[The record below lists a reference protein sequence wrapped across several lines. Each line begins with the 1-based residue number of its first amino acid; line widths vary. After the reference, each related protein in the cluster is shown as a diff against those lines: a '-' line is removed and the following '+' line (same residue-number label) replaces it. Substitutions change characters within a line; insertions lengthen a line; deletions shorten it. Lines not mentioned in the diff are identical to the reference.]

1 MSAPPEREHPTGVPR
16 RSGSTSPPCS
26 PRGHAVLDKNLL
38 IALCTTCLS
47 FCTLYT
53 PQPILPLLSAEFGI
67 SPADSALLVT
77 VTLAPLGLAP
87 IVYGYFLQAIPARSM
102 LRVVILLLIINQLAF
117 LAATQFWHLLAL
129 RFAQG
134 LLMPAIFTSLM
145 TYCATM
151 APPHKVRQTMG
162 LYIGATILGG
172 FLSRFLGGFFTDLLG
187 WNWVFAVMGLLL
199 VPVWLLLRHV
209 DADAE
214 INFQRLDLRSV
225 RRVLAN
231 PLYRN
236 CYLVLFG
243 VFFVF
248 AGVLNLLPFRL
259 VEIAPATGPLGAS
272 LLYTG
277 YLIGIPMA
285 IFSGRLIRAV
295 GGVGRALLAGL
306 AANAAGIII
315 YAFADLT
322 LLFATMVV
330 LASSMFFIHAVLS
343 GLVNELATEHKGVVN
358 GLYVSVYYLSGAL
371 GSWLPG
377 YVYLGLGWETLM
389 LLSTVLLLGV
399 AVIAGKIRA

>member
-1 MSAPPEREHPTGVPR
+1 MY
-16 RSGSTSPPCS
+16 
-26 PRGHAVLDKNLL
+26 DKNLL
-38 IALCTTCLS
+38 IALCTTFLS

-53 PQPILPLLSAEFGI
+53 PQPMLPLLSAEFGV
-67 SPADSALLVT
+67 SPTASALLVT

-102 LRVVILLLIINQLAF
+102 LRVAVFLLIVNQLAF
-117 LAATQFWHLLAL
+117 FAATQFWHLLAL
-129 RFAQG
+129 RFVQG
-134 LLMPAIFTSLM
+134 LLLPAIFTSLM

-151 APPHKVRQTMG
+151 APPDKVQKTMG

-172 FLSRFLGGFFTDLLG
+172 FLSRALGGFFADLLG
-187 WNWVFAVMGLLL
+187 WHWVFVVMGLMLM
-199 VPVWLLLRHV
+199 PVWVLLRHL

-225 RRVLAN
+225 KRVLGN

-259 VEIAPATGPLGAS
+259 AEIDPSLGPLAAS

-277 YLIGIPMA
+277 YLVGIPVA
-285 IFSGRLIRAV
+285 IVSVQLIRAF
-295 GGVGRALLAGL
+295 GNIRRALLAGL
-306 AANAAGIII
+306 AANAVGLIA
-315 YAFADLT
+315 YALSDT
-322 LLFATMVV
+322 VVLFATMVV
-330 LASSMFFIHAVLS
+330 FASGMFFIHAVLS

-377 YVYLGLGWETLM
+377 YVYLGLGWEVLVLLSALM
-389 LLSTVLLLGV
+389 LFGV
-399 AVIAGKIRA
+399 AVFAGKIRV

>member
-1 MSAPPEREHPTGVPR
+1 MY
-16 RSGSTSPPCS
+16 
-26 PRGHAVLDKNLL
+26 DKNLL
-38 IALCTTCLS
+38 IALCTTFLS

-53 PQPILPLLSAEFGI
+53 PQPMLPLLSAEFGV
-67 SPADSALLVT
+67 SPTASALLVT

-102 LRVVILLLIINQLAF
+102 LRVAVFLLIVNQLAF
-117 LAATQFWHLLAL
+117 FAATEFWHLLAL

-134 LLMPAIFTSLM
+134 LLLPAIFTSLM

-151 APPHKVRQTMG
+151 VPPDKVQKTMG

-172 FLSRFLGGFFTDLLG
+172 FLSRALGGFFADLLG
-187 WNWVFAVMGLLL
+187 WHWVFVVMGLMLM
-199 VPVWLLLRHV
+199 PVWVLLRHL

-225 RRVLAN
+225 KRVLGN

-259 VEIAPATGPLGAS
+259 AEIDPSLGPLGAS

-277 YLIGIPMA
+277 YLVGIPVA
-285 IFSGRLIRAV
+285 IVSVQLIRAF
-295 GGVGRALLAGL
+295 GNIRRALLAGL
-306 AANAAGIII
+306 AANAVGLIA
-315 YAFADLT
+315 YALSDT
-322 LLFATMVV
+322 VVLFATMVV
-330 LASSMFFIHAVLS
+330 FASGMFFIHAVLS

-377 YVYLGLGWETLM
+377 YVYLGLGWEVLVLLSALM
-389 LLSTVLLLGV
+389 LFGV
-399 AVIAGKIRA
+399 AVFAGKIRV

>member
-1 MSAPPEREHPTGVPR
+1 M
-16 RSGSTSPPCS
+16 
-26 PRGHAVLDKNLL
+26 DKNLL
-38 IALCTTCLS
+38 IALCTTFLS

-53 PQPILPLLSAEFGI
+53 PQPLLPLLSAEFGV
-67 SPADSALLVT
+67 SPTDSALLVT

-102 LRVVILLLIINQLAF
+102 LRVAVFLLIVNQLAF
-117 LAATQFWHLLAL
+117 LAATEFWHLLAL

-151 APPHKVRQTMG
+151 APPDKVQKTMG

-172 FLSRFLGGFFTDLLG
+172 FLSRALGGFFADLLG
-187 WNWVFAVMGLLL
+187 WHWVYGVMGLMLM
-199 VPVWLLLRHV
+199 PVWVLLRYL

-214 INFQRLDLRSV
+214 INFQRLDLRSIK
-225 RRVLAN
+225 RVLGN

-248 AGVLNLLPFRL
+248 AGVLNMLPFRL
-259 VEIAPATGPLGAS
+259 GELDPSMGPLGAS

-277 YLIGIPMA
+277 YLIGIPVA
-285 IFSGRLIRAV
+285 IVSARLIRAF
-295 GGVGRALLAGL
+295 GGVRRALLAGL
-306 AANAAGIII
+306 GTNAASLIA
-315 YAFADLT
+315 YALSDTAV
-322 LLFATMVV
+322 LFATMVV
-330 LASSMFFIHAVLS
+330 FASGMFFIHAVLS
-343 GLVNELATEHKGVVN
+343 GLVNELAPEHKGVVN

-371 GSWLPG
+371 GSWLLG
-377 YVYLGLGWETLM
+377 YAYLGLGWETLV
-389 LLSTVLLLGV
+389 LLSAVMLSGV
-399 AVIAGKIRA
+399 AVLAGKIRVRT

>member
-1 MSAPPEREHPTGVPR
+1 MINTVI
-16 RSGSTSPPCS
+16 
-26 PRGHAVLDKNLL
+26 DKNLL
-38 IALCTTCLS
+38 IALCTTFLS

-53 PQPILPLLSAEFGI
+53 PQPMLPLLSAEFGV

-102 LRVVILLLIINQLAF
+102 LRTAVLLLIINQLAF
-117 LAATQFWHLLAL
+117 FFATEFWHLLAL

-134 LLMPAIFTSLM
+134 LLLPAIFTSLM
-145 TYCATM
+145 TYCASM
-151 APPHKVRQTMG
+151 APADKVRKVMG

-172 FLSRFLGGFFTDLLG
+172 FLSRALSGLLADLFG
-187 WNWVFAVMGLLL
+187 WHWVYVAMGLLL
-199 VPVWLLLRHV
+199 TPVWLLLRRI

-214 INFQRLDLRSV
+214 INFQRLDLRSI

-236 CYLVLFG
+236 SYLVLFG

-259 VEIAPATGPLGAS
+259 GEIDPSIGPLGIS

-277 YLIGIPMA
+277 YLTGIPVA
-285 IFSGRLIRAV
+285 IVAERLIRAF
-295 GGVGRALLAGL
+295 GGVSRALLVGL
-306 AANAAGIII
+306 ATNALGLLA
-315 YAFADLT
+315 YALSDTAV
-322 LLFATMVV
+322 LFATMVV
-330 LASSMFFIHAVLS
+330 FASGMFFIHSVLS
-343 GLVNELATEHKGVVN
+343 GLVNDLATEHKGVVN

-377 YVYLGLGWETLM
+377 YVYLGLGWETLVLM
-389 LLSTVLLLGV
+389 SAALLCGV
-399 AVIAGKIRA
+399 AVFAGKIRA

>member
-1 MSAPPEREHPTGVPR
+1 MY
-16 RSGSTSPPCS
+16 
-26 PRGHAVLDKNLL
+26 DKNLL
-38 IALCTTCLS
+38 IALCTTFLS

-53 PQPILPLLSAEFGI
+53 PQPMLPLLSAEFGV
-67 SPADSALLVT
+67 SPTASALLVT
-77 VTLAPLGLAP
+77 VTLAPLGFAP

-102 LRVVILLLIINQLAF
+102 LRVAVFLLIVNQLAF
-117 LAATQFWHLLAL
+117 FAATQFWHLLAL

-134 LLMPAIFTSLM
+134 LLLPAIFTSLM

-151 APPHKVRQTMG
+151 APADKVQKTMG

-172 FLSRFLGGFFTDLLG
+172 FLSRALGGFFADLLG
-187 WNWVFAVMGLLL
+187 WHWVFVVMGLMLT
-199 VPVWLLLRHV
+199 PVWMLLRHL

-225 RRVLAN
+225 KRVLGN

-259 VEIAPATGPLGAS
+259 AEIAPSTGPLAAS

-277 YLIGIPMA
+277 YLVGIPVA
-285 IFSGRLIRAV
+285 IVSVQLIRAF
-295 GGVGRALLAGL
+295 GNIRRALLAGL
-306 AANAAGIII
+306 AANAVGLIA
-315 YAFADLT
+315 YALSDT
-322 LLFATMVV
+322 VVLFATMVV
-330 LASSMFFIHAVLS
+330 FASGMFFIHAVLS

-377 YVYLGLGWETLM
+377 YVYLGLGWEILV
-389 LLSTVLLLGV
+389 LLSALVLFGV
-399 AVIAGKIRA
+399 AVFAGKIRV

>member
-1 MSAPPEREHPTGVPR
+1 MY
-16 RSGSTSPPCS
+16 
-26 PRGHAVLDKNLL
+26 DKNLL
-38 IALCTTCLS
+38 IALCTTFLS

-53 PQPILPLLSAEFGI
+53 PQPMLPLLSAEFGV
-67 SPADSALLVT
+67 SPTASALLVT

-102 LRVVILLLIINQLAF
+102 LRVAVFLLIVNQLAF
-117 LAATQFWHLLAL
+117 FAATEFWHLLAL

-134 LLMPAIFTSLM
+134 LLLPAIFTSLM

-151 APPHKVRQTMG
+151 APPDKVQKTMG

-172 FLSRFLGGFFTDLLG
+172 FLSRALGGFFADLLG
-187 WNWVFAVMGLLL
+187 WHWVFVVMGLMLM
-199 VPVWLLLRHV
+199 PVWVLLRHL

-225 RRVLAN
+225 KRVLGN

-259 VEIAPATGPLGAS
+259 AEIDPSLGPLAAS

-277 YLIGIPMA
+277 YLVGIPVA
-285 IFSGRLIRAV
+285 IVSVQLIRAF
-295 GGVGRALLAGL
+295 GNIRRALLAGL
-306 AANAAGIII
+306 AANAVGLIA
-315 YAFADLT
+315 YALSDT
-322 LLFATMVV
+322 VVLFATMVV
-330 LASSMFFIHAVLS
+330 FASGMFFIHAVLS

-377 YVYLGLGWETLM
+377 YVYLGLGWEVLVLLSALM
-389 LLSTVLLLGV
+389 LFGV
-399 AVIAGKIRA
+399 AVFAGKIRV

>member
-1 MSAPPEREHPTGVPR
+1 MY
-16 RSGSTSPPCS
+16 
-26 PRGHAVLDKNLL
+26 DKNLL
-38 IALCTTCLS
+38 IALCTTFLS

-53 PQPILPLLSAEFGI
+53 PQPMLPLLSAEFGV
-67 SPADSALLVT
+67 SPTASALLVT

-102 LRVVILLLIINQLAF
+102 LRVAVFLLIVNQLAF
-117 LAATQFWHLLAL
+117 FAATQFWHLLAL
-129 RFAQG
+129 RFVQG
-134 LLMPAIFTSLM
+134 LLLPAIFTSLM

-151 APPHKVRQTMG
+151 APPDKVQKTMG

-172 FLSRFLGGFFTDLLG
+172 FLSRALGGFFADLLG
-187 WNWVFAVMGLLL
+187 WHWVFVVMGLMLM
-199 VPVWLLLRHV
+199 PVWVLLRHL

-225 RRVLAN
+225 KRVLGN

-259 VEIAPATGPLGAS
+259 AEIDPSLGPLGAS

-277 YLIGIPMA
+277 YLVGIPVA
-285 IFSGRLIRAV
+285 IVSVQLIRAF
-295 GGVGRALLAGL
+295 GNIRRALLAGL
-306 AANAAGIII
+306 AANAVGLIA
-315 YAFADLT
+315 YALSDT
-322 LLFATMVV
+322 VVLFATMVV
-330 LASSMFFIHAVLS
+330 FASGMFFIHAVLS

-377 YVYLGLGWETLM
+377 YVYLGLGWEILVLLSALM
-389 LLSTVLLLGV
+389 LFGV
-399 AVIAGKIRA
+399 AVFAGKIRV

>member
-1 MSAPPEREHPTGVPR
+1 MY
-16 RSGSTSPPCS
+16 
-26 PRGHAVLDKNLL
+26 DKNLL
-38 IALCTTCLS
+38 IALCTTFLS

-53 PQPILPLLSAEFGI
+53 PQPMLPLLSAEFGV
-67 SPADSALLVT
+67 SPTASALLVT

-102 LRVVILLLIINQLAF
+102 LRVAVFLLIVNQLAF
-117 LAATQFWHLLAL
+117 FAATEFWHLLAL

-134 LLMPAIFTSLM
+134 LLLPAIFTSLM

-151 APPHKVRQTMG
+151 APPDKVQKTMG

-172 FLSRFLGGFFTDLLG
+172 FLSRALGGFFADLLG
-187 WNWVFAVMGLLL
+187 WHWVFVVMGLMLM
-199 VPVWLLLRHV
+199 PVWVLLRHL

-225 RRVLAN
+225 KRVLGN

-259 VEIAPATGPLGAS
+259 AEIDPSLGPLAAS

-277 YLIGIPMA
+277 YLVGIPVA
-285 IFSGRLIRAV
+285 IVSVQLIRAF
-295 GGVGRALLAGL
+295 GNIRRALLAGL
-306 AANAAGIII
+306 AANAVGLIA
-315 YAFADLT
+315 YALSDT
-322 LLFATMVV
+322 VVLFATMVV
-330 LASSMFFIHAVLS
+330 FASGMFFIHAVLS

-377 YVYLGLGWETLM
+377 YVYLGLGWEILVLLSALM
-389 LLSTVLLLGV
+389 LFGV
-399 AVIAGKIRA
+399 AVFAGKIRV

>member
-1 MSAPPEREHPTGVPR
+1 MY
-16 RSGSTSPPCS
+16 
-26 PRGHAVLDKNLL
+26 DKNLL

-53 PQPILPLLSAEFGI
+53 PQPMLPLLSAEFGV

-87 IVYGYFLQAIPARSM
+87 IVYGYFLQAIPARTM
-102 LRVVILLLIINQLAF
+102 LRVAVFLLIVNQLAF
-117 LAATQFWHLLAL
+117 LAAAEFWHLLVL

-151 APPHKVRQTMG
+151 APPDKVRKTMG

-172 FLSRFLGGFFTDLLG
+172 FLSRGLSGFVADLLD
-187 WNWVFAVMGLLL
+187 WHWVFVVMGLLL
-199 VPVWLLLRHV
+199 TPVWLLLRHI

-214 INFQRLDLRSV
+214 INFQRLDLRSI
-225 RRVLAN
+225 RRVLEN
-231 PLYRN
+231 PLYRT

-243 VFFVF
+243 MFFVF
-248 AGVLNLLPFRL
+248 SGVLNLLPFRL
-259 VEIAPATGPLGAS
+259 GEIAPSMGPLGAS

-277 YLIGIPMA
+277 YLIGIPVA
-285 IFSGRLIRAV
+285 IVSAQLIRAL
-295 GGVGRALLAGL
+295 GGVRRALLVGL
-306 AANAAGIII
+306 GANAAGLIA
-315 YAFADLT
+315 YTLADT
-322 LLFATMVV
+322 VVLFATMVV
-330 LASSMFFIHAVLS
+330 FASGMFFIHAVLS

-377 YVYLGLGWETLM
+377 YAYLGFG
-389 LLSTVLLLGV
+389 
-399 AVIAGKIRA
+399 

>member
-1 MSAPPEREHPTGVPR
+1 MY
-16 RSGSTSPPCS
+16 
-26 PRGHAVLDKNLL
+26 DKNLL
-38 IALCTTCLS
+38 IALCTTFLS

-53 PQPILPLLSAEFGI
+53 PQPMLPLLSAEFGV
-67 SPADSALLVT
+67 SPTASALLVT
-77 VTLAPLGLAP
+77 VTLAPLGFAP

-102 LRVVILLLIINQLAF
+102 LRVAVFLLIVNQLAF
-117 LAATQFWHLLAL
+117 FAATQFWHLLAL

-134 LLMPAIFTSLM
+134 LLLPAIFTSLM

-151 APPHKVRQTMG
+151 APPDKVQKTMG

-172 FLSRFLGGFFTDLLG
+172 FLSRALGGFFADLLG
-187 WNWVFAVMGLLL
+187 WHWVFVVMGLMLM
-199 VPVWLLLRHV
+199 PVWVLLRHL

-225 RRVLAN
+225 KRVLGN

-259 VEIAPATGPLGAS
+259 AEIDPSLGPLGAS

-277 YLIGIPMA
+277 YLVGIPVA
-285 IFSGRLIRAV
+285 IVSVQLIRAF
-295 GGVGRALLAGL
+295 GNIRRALLAGL
-306 AANAAGIII
+306 AANAVGLIA
-315 YAFADLT
+315 YALSDTAV
-322 LLFATMVV
+322 LFATMVV
-330 LASSMFFIHAVLS
+330 FASGMFFIHAVLS

-377 YVYLGLGWETLM
+377 YVYLGLGWEILVLLSALM
-389 LLSTVLLLGV
+389 LFGV
-399 AVIAGKIRA
+399 AVFAGKIRV

>member
-1 MSAPPEREHPTGVPR
+1 MY
-16 RSGSTSPPCS
+16 
-26 PRGHAVLDKNLL
+26 DKNLL
-38 IALCTTCLS
+38 IALCTTFLS

-53 PQPILPLLSAEFGI
+53 PQPMLPLLSAEFGV
-67 SPADSALLVT
+67 SPTASALLVT

-102 LRVVILLLIINQLAF
+102 LRVAVFLLIVNQLAF
-117 LAATQFWHLLAL
+117 FAATQFWHLLAL

-134 LLMPAIFTSLM
+134 LLLPAIFTSLM

-151 APPHKVRQTMG
+151 APPDKVQKTMG

-172 FLSRFLGGFFTDLLG
+172 FLSRALGGFFADLLG
-187 WNWVFAVMGLLL
+187 WHWVFVVMGLMLM
-199 VPVWLLLRHV
+199 PVWVLLRHL

-225 RRVLAN
+225 KRVLGN

-259 VEIAPATGPLGAS
+259 AEIDPSLGPLAAS

-277 YLIGIPMA
+277 YLVGIPVA
-285 IFSGRLIRAV
+285 IVSVQLIRAF
-295 GGVGRALLAGL
+295 GNIRRALLAGL
-306 AANAAGIII
+306 AANAVGLIA
-315 YAFADLT
+315 YALSDT
-322 LLFATMVV
+322 VVLFATMVV
-330 LASSMFFIHAVLS
+330 FASGMFFIHAVLS

-377 YVYLGLGWETLM
+377 YVYLGLGWEVLVLLSALM
-389 LLSTVLLLGV
+389 LFGV
-399 AVIAGKIRA
+399 AVFAGKIRV

>member
-1 MSAPPEREHPTGVPR
+1 MY
-16 RSGSTSPPCS
+16 
-26 PRGHAVLDKNLL
+26 DKNLL
-38 IALCTTCLS
+38 IALCTTFLS

-53 PQPILPLLSAEFGI
+53 PQPMLPLLSAEFGV
-67 SPADSALLVT
+67 SPTASALLVT

-102 LRVVILLLIINQLAF
+102 LRVAVFLLIVNQLAF
-117 LAATQFWHLLAL
+117 FAATQFWHLLAL

-134 LLMPAIFTSLM
+134 LLLPAIFTSLM

-151 APPHKVRQTMG
+151 APPDKVQKTMG

-172 FLSRFLGGFFTDLLG
+172 FLSRALGGFFADLLG
-187 WNWVFAVMGLLL
+187 WHWVFVVMGLMLM
-199 VPVWLLLRHV
+199 PVWVLLRHL

-225 RRVLAN
+225 KRVLGN

-259 VEIAPATGPLGAS
+259 AEIDPSLGPLGAS

-277 YLIGIPMA
+277 YLVGIPVA
-285 IFSGRLIRAV
+285 IVSVQLIRAC
-295 GGVGRALLAGL
+295 GNIRRALLAGL
-306 AANAAGIII
+306 AANAVGLIA
-315 YAFADLT
+315 YALSDT
-322 LLFATMVV
+322 VVLFATMVV
-330 LASSMFFIHAVLS
+330 FASGMFFIHAVLS

-377 YVYLGLGWETLM
+377 YVYLGLGWEILVLLSALM
-389 LLSTVLLLGV
+389 LFGV
-399 AVIAGKIRA
+399 AVFAGKIRV